1 MTTDPVFRPL
11 EPGDP
16 SEVGGYRLAARLGA
30 GGMGRVYLGYTPGG
44 RPVAVKVV
52 RRRLAADPEFRRRF
66 RHEVANARRIHGLY
80 TAQVVDAG
88 EDEELP
94 WLATAYVPGPSLQEV
109 VREHGALPARTA
121 LLLLGGIAEA
131 LQAIH
136 LVEVVH
142 RDLKSANVL
151 MAVDGP
157 RVIDFGIARAA
168 HATVLTDSGSTIGSP
183 PYMAPEQIR
192 GQPVSPATD
201 VFALGALL
209 AYVSGGVLPFGDGP
223 DTAVLYR
230 VVHEPPA
237 LAGVPDALRELV
249 TACLAKRA
257 EDRPGP
263 AELVR
268 AAREHPLVGGEL
280 RFTGHWLPDPVTLAL
295 RRRAELPLP
304 TGPSAPAGPGTG
316 TASWPPPEPHTG
328 THTGPVAGPVPT
340 APATA
345 PVPAPP
351 RPVLPPPAVPPP
363 PLLPPPPARPAPPRA
378 ASGRRRALL
387 VGSVALAAVL
397 LGAVALWPDPD
408 EPTGPFR
415 IGYRDRQLTIPPN
428 GSFDFD
434 LNHGTVVPANSSS
447 WAVSTAGPEFRVSS
461 GSDVYLPHDG
471 ARLTVL
477 ACVAGIESSPGTGP
491 VKFEQVPAGRSFCVR
506 DRETGSV
513 AVLRTVALGDT
524 DGMATC
530 SVTYYRHQG

>member
-11 EPGDP
+11 EAGDP

-88 EDEELP
+88 TDEELP

-109 VREHGALPARTA
+109 VREHGALPPRTA

-136 LVEVVH
+136 QVEVVH
-142 RDLKSANVL
+142 RDLKPANVL

-157 RVIDFGIARAA
+157 RVIDFGIAKAA

-183 PYMAPEQIR
+183 PYMAPEQVR
-192 GQPVSPATD
+192 GQPVTPATD

-209 AYVSGGVLPFGDGP
+209 AYVSGGALPFGDGP

-249 TACLAKRA
+249 AACLAKRV

-295 RRRAELPLP
+295 RHRAELPLP
-304 TGPSAPAGPGTG
+304 TGPLDSAGPPAGPL
-316 TASWPPPEPHTG
+316 PEPS
-328 THTGPVAGPVPT
+328 PEPSAGLVPT

-345 PVPAPP
+345 PVTVPP
-351 RPVLPPPAVPPP
+351 RPALPPPPVLPPPVLPPPA
-363 PLLPPPPARPAPPRA
+363 PARRTA
-378 ASGRRRALL
+378 AARRRALL
-387 VGSVALAAVL
+387 TGATAVAVVL

-408 EPTGPFR
+408 EPTGPFQL
-415 IGYRDRQLTIPPN
+415 GYRDRQLTIPPN
-428 GSFDFD
+428 GAFDFD
-434 LNHGTVVPANSSS
+434 LDDGTVVPAYSSS
-447 WAVSTAGPEFRVSS
+447 WTVSTAGPEFRVSS

-477 ACVAGIESSPGTGP
+477 ACVAGIESEPGTGP
-491 VKFEQVPAGRSFCVR
+491 VKFEQVPVGRSFCVR
-506 DRETGSV
+506 NRETGSV
-513 AVLRTVALGDT
+513 AVLRTVKLGDS